1 MKPFHYAL
9 FDVDGTLIDSM
20 RYWESAAKEF
30 LEKNGKN
37 TCVTAEMHEK
47 LHSMS
52 PVEGV
57 IYLAEICG
65 REVKPEEFVVMLD
78 RHYRHDVSLRPGVR
92 ESLLL
97 MKENGVH
104 MAVLSAS
111 FEEPLRRLF
120 GRLGI
125 DGMFE
130 FIMTAESYPQGNSDK
145 TMFLDAC
152 RRLEASP
159 EEIVLFEDA
168 YYSIA
173 TAKSL
178 GMRIV
183 GIEDSSEKEKNA
195 VMEASELYFQDGI
208 WKPSILPFSQSVK

>member
-1 MKPFHYAL
+1 
-9 FDVDGTLIDSM
+9 
-20 RYWESAAKEF
+20 
-30 LEKNGKN
+30 
-37 TCVTAEMHEK
+37 
-47 LHSMS
+47 
-52 PVEGV
+52 
-57 IYLAEICG
+57 
-65 REVKPEEFVVMLD
+65 
-78 RHYRHDVSLRPGVR
+78 
-92 ESLLL
+92 
-97 MKENGVH
+97 
-104 MAVLSAS
+104 
-111 FEEPLRRLF
+111 
-120 GRLGI
+120 
-125 DGMFE
+125 MFE
-130 FIMTAESYPQGNSDK
+130 FIMTAESYPQGKSDK

-208 WKPSILPFSQSVK
+208 WKPSMLPFSQSVK